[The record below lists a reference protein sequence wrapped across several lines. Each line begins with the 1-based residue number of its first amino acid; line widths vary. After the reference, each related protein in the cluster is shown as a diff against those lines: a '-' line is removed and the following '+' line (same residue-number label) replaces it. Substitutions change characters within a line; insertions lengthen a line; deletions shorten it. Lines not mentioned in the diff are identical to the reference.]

1 MDNSNRQTGQTTQ
14 DELNRVDLKAQLKK
28 AEQDHY
34 EKVNKVAKL
43 GAGLSNSFKD
53 DNDDD
58 QEQKAAAETST
69 ETPLERKRRLLQ
81 EAERLDKDDSDD
93 SDASKDSDDSDSDD
107 SDRCVCFR
115 VICRV
120 LSC

>member
-1 MDNSNRQTGQTTQ
+1 MDNFNRQTGQTTQ

-34 EKVNKVAKL
+34 EKVNKITKL

-58 QEQKAAAETST
+58 QEQEAAAAETST

-107 SDRCVCFR
+107 SDRYV
-115 VICRV
+115 
-120 LSC
+120 

>member
-1 MDNSNRQTGQTTQ
+1 M
-14 DELNRVDLKAQLKK
+14 DLKAQLKK

-34 EKVNKVAKL
+34 EKVNKVSKL

-58 QEQKAAAETST
+58 QEEEAAAETST
-69 ETPLERKRRLLQ
+69 ETPLERKKRLLQ

-107 SDRCVCFR
+107 SDRCVTFR
-115 VICRV
+115 ALGLV
-120 LSC
+120 LFC

>member
-1 MDNSNRQTGQTTQ
+1 M
-14 DELNRVDLKAQLKK
+14 DLKAQLKK

-53 DNDDD
+53 DNDDE
-58 QEQKAAAETST
+58 QEKEVASAAGETST

-107 SDRCVCFR
+107 SDRYAFKIFVGLRLIEFC
-115 VICRV
+115 
-120 LSC
+120 

>member
-1 MDNSNRQTGQTTQ
+1 M
-14 DELNRVDLKAQLKK
+14 DLKAQLKK

-53 DNDDD
+53 DNDED
-58 QEQKAAAETST
+58 QEQEVASAAGETSA

-107 SDRCVCFR
+107 SDRYASDITAEHSLLKFCY
-115 VICRV
+115 
-120 LSC
+120 